1 MTSSKAN
8 ANKNAKQ
15 APNPL
20 DSIPIPAPGSLTY
33 NGYLKVNELIELQT
47 CLSDPTH
54 HDEPLFIII
63 HQTYE
68 LWFKLILHEMDA
80 VLALM
85 PQGRVRKCTFYM
97 RRIIAVMKLLVQQI
111 HILETMAPQDFLGFR
126 YALSPASGFGSSQ
139 FREIEFATGIRS
151 ADLLDRFK
159 DEEKHANLVKRFE
172 APSLGE
178 SFYALLRSKGFDLPV
193 GKEGLTQKEI
203 EALEDKRLRA
213 LLPIYEDDDSYGD
226 LHDLAETMIE
236 FDEQMYFWRAH
247 HMTVVERMI
256 GSKRGTGG
264 SDGVGYLQST
274 LTKRCFPDL
283 WKLRTYLQRP
293 AGAENCSTADERTS
307 EGPSSPAGGGCP
319 FHSTY

>member
-1 MTSSKAN
+1 MN
-8 ANKNAKQ
+8 
-15 APNPL
+15 NPL
-20 DSIPIPAPGSLTY
+20 DAIPKPEPGSLTY
-33 NGYLKVNELIELQT
+33 NGYLKVNELILLQQ
-47 CLSDPTH
+47 CLSDPAH

-80 VLALM
+80 VFAFM
-85 PQGRVRKCTFYM
+85 KEGRARKATFYM
-97 RRIIAVMKLLVQQI
+97 RRIIAIMKLLVQQI
-111 HILETMAPQDFLGFR
+111 HILETMTPRDFLGFR

-139 FREIEFATGIRS
+139 FREIEFATGLRS
-151 ADLLDRFK
+151 GDLLERFK
-159 DEEKHANLVKRFE
+159 QEEAHQRLLARFE

-178 SFYALLRSKGFDLPV
+178 SFYEMLRGKGFNLPE
-193 GKEGLTQKEI
+193 GKEGMSDAEAEKLMDTRIREI
-203 EALEDKRLRA
+203 LK
-213 LLPIYEDDDSYGD
+213 IYNDDEKYGD
-226 LHDLAETMIE
+226 LLDLAESMVE

-283 WKLRTYLQRP
+283 WRLRTYLQKTDD
-293 AGAENCSTADERTS
+293 AENCEAAGKSAPEGTPPTS
-307 EGPSSPAGGGCP
+307 GCP

>member
-1 MTSSKAN
+1 MAVKKMEKKVSNT
-8 ANKNAKQ
+8 
-15 APNPL
+15 PNPL
-20 DSIPIPAPGSLTY
+20 DGIPIPAPGSLTY
-33 NGYLKVNELIELQT
+33 NGYLKVNELKLLQE
-47 CLSDPTH
+47 CLSDPAH

-80 VLALM
+80 ILQLIPA
-85 PQGRVRKCTFYM
+85 GRIRKATFYM
-97 RRIIAVMKLLVQQI
+97 RRITAIMKLLVQQI
-111 HILETMAPQDFLGFR
+111 HILETMAPRDFLGFR

-139 FREIEFATGIRS
+139 FREIEFATGIRNQE
-151 ADLLDRFK
+151 LLDRFK
-159 DEEKHANLVKRFE
+159 SEEAHDALLKRYE

-178 SFYALLRSKGFDLPV
+178 TFYAYLRTKGFDLPA
-193 GKEGLTQKEI
+193 G
-203 EALEDKRLRA
+203 EDSMSDEKLDELQDRRIRS
-213 LLPIYEDDDSYGD
+213 LLPIYENEDEHGE
-226 LHDLAETMIE
+226 LHDLAETLVE
-236 FDEQMYFWRAH
+236 FDEQLYFWRAH

-293 AGAENCSTADERTS
+293 DAAESCPNAAQRGAEKSGTP
-307 EGPSSPAGGGCP
+307 GSSGCP
-319 FHSTY
+319 FHSSY